1 MTSSCNQA
9 LRRRPGVLGVAVGDS
24 TVFSAMRDVSGAVD
38 VDDELRPRAKFNS
51 GMTTCTTHTLT
62 TH

>member
-1 MTSSCNQA
+1 
-9 LRRRPGVLGVAVGDS
+9 VGDS
-24 TVFSAMRDVSGAVD
+24 TVFSAIRDVSGVVED

-51 GMTTCTTHTLT
+51 GMTTCTTHKLT